1 MSRPDMPL
9 SQWLRKVAD
18 DLDLVDPMDSDGS
31 AATARD
37 LAEVVDAHNHLLEFI
52 KIEFA
57 RGLVDDAAAVS
68 HEGPEGLLAADYAI
82 RLLNLAKLRGAFKP
96 PAKEPT

>member
-1 MSRPDMPL
+1 MSRPDL
-9 SQWLRKVAD
+9 SQWLRALAD
-18 DLDLVDPMDSDGS
+18 GLEVTDPTDADGS

-37 LAEVVDAHNHLLEFI
+37 WAEAIDAHNHLAEYL

-57 RGLVDDAAAVS
+57 RGEVDDAAAVS

-82 RLLNLAKLRGAFKP
+82 RLLNLAKLRGAFKA

>member
-1 MSRPDMPL
+1 VSRPDL

-18 DLDLVDPMDSDGS
+18 DLEFADPTDADGS

-37 LAEVVDAHNHLLEFI
+37 WAEAIDATNHLAEYL

-57 RGLVDDAAAVS
+57 RGQVDDAAAVS
-68 HEGPEGLLAADYAI
+68 HEGPEGLLVADYAI

-96 PAKEPT
+96 PGQESK

>member
-1 MSRPDMPL
+1 MSRPDL

-18 DLDLVDPMDSDGS
+18 DLELVDPTDYDGS

-37 LAEVVDAHNHLLEFI
+37 WAEAIDATNHLAEYL
-52 KIEFA
+52 KIEFV
-57 RGLVDDAAAVS
+57 RGEVDDEAVVS
-68 HEGPEGLLAADYAI
+68 HEGPEGLLVADFAI

-96 PAKEPT
+96 HPKEST

>member
-1 MSRPDMPL
+1 VSRHDL
-9 SQWLRKVAD
+9 SQWLRALAD
-18 DLDLVDPMDSDGS
+18 GLDLADPTDTDGS

-37 LAEVVDAHNHLLEFI
+37 WAEAIDATNHLAEYL

-57 RGLVDDAAAVS
+57 RGQVDDAAAVS
-68 HEGPEGLLAADYAI
+68 HKGPEGLLAADYAI

-96 PAKEPT
+96 PGQESK

>member
-1 MSRPDMPL
+1 MSRPDL

-18 DLDLVDPMDSDGS
+18 DLELADPTDADGS

-37 LAEVVDAHNHLLEFI
+37 WAEAIDATNHLAEYI

-57 RGLVDDAAAVS
+57 RGEVDDAAAVS
-68 HEGPEGLLAADYAI
+68 HEGPEGLLVADYAI

-96 PAKEPT
+96 PAQESK

>member
-1 MSRPDMPL
+1 MTRPDL

-18 DLDLVDPMDSDGS
+18 DLELVDPMDSDGS

-37 LAEVVDAHNHLLEFI
+37 WAEAVDANHHLSEFI

-57 RGLVDDAAAVS
+57 RGLVDDEAAVS
-68 HEGPEGLLAADYAI
+68 HEGPDGMLVADYAI

-96 PAKEPT
+96 PAKESK